1 MYRGR
6 CRGTGRCVEVDVGY
20 MVVYRGSCRGR
31 GRCIE
36 VDVGVQGG
44 V

>member
-1 MYRGR
+1 MGYREVCRGTCRGRGR
-6 CRGTGRCVEVDVGY
+6 CIEEDVWGT
-20 MVVYRGSCRGR
+20 

>member
-1 MYRGR
+1 MGYREVYRGR
-6 CRGTGRCVEVDVGY
+6 CMGY
-20 MVVYRGSCRGR
+20 REVYRGRCRGR